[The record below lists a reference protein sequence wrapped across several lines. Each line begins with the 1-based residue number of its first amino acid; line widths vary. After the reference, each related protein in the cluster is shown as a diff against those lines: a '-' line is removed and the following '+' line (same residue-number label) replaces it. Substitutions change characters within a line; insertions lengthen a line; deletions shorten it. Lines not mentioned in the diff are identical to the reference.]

1 MKPVTYKQSGVDIGA
16 GDRFVDL
23 IKPMARSTMRPE
35 VMTGLG
41 SFAALFRLNKK
52 AIKDPVLVSGTD
64 GVGTKLMIAFKAG
77 NHNTVGIDLV
87 AMCVNDIL
95 TLGAEPLFFLDYFA
109 TGRLKPNAASAVIAG
124 VAEGCR
130 QAGAALI
137 GGETAE
143 LPGFYEKDQ
152 YELAGF
158 TVGVVDRSK
167 IVDGKKIK
175 AGDVVIGLPS
185 NGFHSNGYSL
195 VRKVFF
201 DVKGFGLKRRLR
213 GLSRPLG
220 EELLLPTRI
229 YVKPV
234 LSLLKKRFD
243 DVKGMAH
250 VTGGGITGNLPRVL
264 PKGLRA
270 VIDKDSWQRHEIF
283 NLLQKYGEVSEDEMY
298 RTFNMGIGFILVVSD
313 SSAKRVSSALKRAG
327 ESPVVIGSIE
337 KGRGGVYY
345 K

>member
-1 MKPVTYKQSGVDIGA
+1 MKAITYKQAGVDIGA
-16 GDRFVDL
+16 GDRLVDL
-23 IKPMARSTMRPE
+23 IKPMARSTSRPE

-52 AIKDPVLVSGTD
+52 AMKDPVLVSGTD

-77 NHNTVGIDLV
+77 RHDTVGIDLV

-109 TGRLKPNAASAVIAG
+109 TGRLKPKAASAVISG

-143 LPGFYEKDQ
+143 LPGFYEDGH

-158 TVGVVDRSK
+158 AVGVVDRAK
-167 IVDGKKIK
+167 IVDGKNIK

-195 VRKVFF
+195 VRKVFL

-234 LSLLKKRFD
+234 LSLLKRYEI
-243 DVKGMAH
+243 KGMAH

-264 PKGLRA
+264 PKGLSA

-283 NLLQKYGEVSEDEMY
+283 NLLQKYAEVSEDEMY
-298 RTFNMGIGFILVVSD
+298 KTFNMGIGFILVVSEP
-313 SSAKRVSSALKRAG
+313 SAKRVLSSLKRAG
-327 ESPVVIGSIE
+327 ELPVVIGLIE
-337 KGRGGVYY
+337 KGREGVRY

>member
-1 MKPVTYKQSGVDIGA
+1 MKPITYKQAGVDIGA

-23 IKPMARSTMRPE
+23 IKPMARSTSRPE

-41 SFAALFRLNKK
+41 SFGALFRLNRKK
-52 AIKDPVLVSGTD
+52 MKDPVLVSGTD
-64 GVGTKLMIAFKAG
+64 GVGTKLLLAFKAG
-77 NHNTVGIDLV
+77 RHDTVGIDLV

-109 TGRLKPNAASAVIAG
+109 TGRLKPKAASAVIAG

-143 LPGFYEKDQ
+143 LPGFYEKGQ

-158 TVGVVDRSK
+158 AVGVVDRVK
-167 IVDGKKIK
+167 IVDGKNIR
-175 AGDVVIGLPS
+175 AGDLVIGLPS

-195 VRKVFF
+195 VRKVFL

-213 GLSRPLG
+213 GISRPLG
-220 EELLLPTRI
+220 DELLLPTRI

-234 LSLLKKRFD
+234 LSILKRYEI
-243 DVKGMAH
+243 KGMAH
-250 VTGGGITGNLPRVL
+250 ITGGGITGNLPRVL
-264 PKGLRA
+264 PEGMRA
-270 VIDKDSWQRHEIF
+270 VISKDSWHRLEIF
-283 NLLQKYGEVSEDEMY
+283 NLLQKFGEIGEDEMY
-298 RTFNMGIGFILVVSD
+298 KTFNMGIGFILIVSD
-313 SSAKRVSSALKRAG
+313 SSVKRVLSALKRAG

-337 KGRGGVYY
+337 KGRGGVLY